1 MFKIF
6 LRSFGFGIGCAVALI
21 GMIWIANAAS
31 GGFFGDILAKILGI
45 TPAQVTTYTG
55 DGTVA
60 NSAKLGGVPAAQ
72 FQKIVPGQSCGAGKC
87 IYGYDTSGNIL
98 CR

>member
-1 MFKIF
+1 MARTFTH
-6 LRSFGFGIGCAVALI
+6 GILVWVGISLI
-21 GMIWIANAAS
+21 SMSTLAYAAS
-31 GGFFGDILAKILGI
+31 GGLFGDILAKILGI
-45 TPAQVTTYTG
+45 SPAQVATYSG

-60 NSAKLGGVPAAQ
+60 NSAKLGGIPAAQ